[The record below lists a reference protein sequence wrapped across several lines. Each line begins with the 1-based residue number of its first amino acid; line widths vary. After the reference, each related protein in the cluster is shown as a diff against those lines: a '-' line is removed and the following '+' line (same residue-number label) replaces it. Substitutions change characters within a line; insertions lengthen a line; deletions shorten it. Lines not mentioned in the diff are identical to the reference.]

1 MSFARRVRDDPAVVS
16 SPGRRKSSIAGAAP
30 HPVHLARR
38 AQSVPAAHSL
48 NPGAC
53 PSFVRFA
60 GAKEGKTEKPPFFLK
75 STGWKCPRHALA
87 CECSP
92 STDADPAE
100 GEGHGGL
107 EDMIR
112 SIWKTDSEREA
123 VARKLKDSGIRSMTM
138 LRKCLFTPV
147 WYAKVP
153 PACYYREAPPL
164 LNVVVR
170 DHTLGGKQFRSAT
183 LHAMAAHCQRLGD
196 ECSQIFTA
204 LQRFFEHE
212 ASLDIGVGLES
223 RGGGGERVN
232 DKGSESRARET
243 AAKLMAAGFVTL
255 ADLRGALLVWEESCV
270 DQRRG
275 KGGDAA
281 LPIGGERLAQLVGN
295 LLCRGQ
301 SDGKGGGGCSH
312 KMLYSGFASEHG
324 FDANEGSSDLCTPR
338 AGGVARRVPV
348 AFDSGHGGVG
358 GALARRDSCGVRRFL
373 AFVDLDLEKEARHMS
388 EGTPGVFV
396 QDRDDARRLVARP
409 SIPASPGSCGRREVP
424 DSSAGASMT
433 SACQGSSARLEEAYT
448 QHSSFAKH
456 PAASLPVITS
466 AACDS
471 EGEARKMMEKFVRI
485 GVRGPWEL
493 TLALYSW
500 LPEVHPQDKSI
511 GANSTALNQLLA
523 DRLGRSAMLSS
534 QTLLRLMALLTVES
548 SDGASGLLFTA
559 PHGVFVHRPGHADHK
574 PEVYT
579 TFLAVAFAELTGS
592 SYAVWSASER
602 CKSDIR
608 SAPDTANIDPNYAA
622 ESNLSELPWNRIL
635 SRHVRRFRAA
645 GGRSIKPKG
654 FVGQLHF
661 DIHGRRDAIAGKDG
675 SLDESDCDIGVGAM
689 LNMGNGPE
697 DQEVARR
704 LASALFS
711 ALSEALE
718 DTEFMV
724 NEHPTKF
731 SGFISSENHT
741 MTMQAVRHGLRAV
754 QLELSLRL
762 RKRLRYDEGLR
773 SKFAHALLAAAASAA
788 SASASAL

>member
-1 MSFARRVRDDPAVVS
+1 MECTCCAFS
-16 SPGRRKSSIAGAAP
+16 
-30 HPVHLARR
+30 
-38 AQSVPAAHSL
+38 
-48 NPGAC
+48 
-53 PSFVRFA
+53 SFVRFA
-60 GAKEGKTEKPPFFLK
+60 GAKEGKTESPPFFLK
-75 STGWKCPRHALA
+75 GAGWKCPRHALA
-87 CECSP
+87 CECSA

-123 VARKLKDSGIRSMTM
+123 VARKLKDSGIRSMAM

-170 DHTLGGKQFRSAT
+170 EHASGGKQFRSAT
-183 LHAMAAHCQRLGD
+183 LHAMAAHCQRFGD
-196 ECSQIFTA
+196 EGSQIFTA
-204 LQRFFEHE
+204 LQRFVEHE

-243 AAKLMAAGFVTL
+243 AAKLTAAGFVTL
-255 ADLRGALLVWEESCV
+255 ADLRGALLVWEESSV
-270 DQRRG
+270 DVRRG

-312 KMLYSGFASEHG
+312 KMLYSGFASENG

-348 AFDSGHGGVG
+348 AFDSGHGDVG
-358 GALARRDSCGVRRFL
+358 GALARRDPCGVRRFL
-373 AFVDLDLEKEARHMS
+373 AFVDLALEKEARHMS
-388 EGTPGVFV
+388 EGTPRGFV

-409 SIPASPGSCGRREVP
+409 SIPASPGGCGGREVP

-433 SACQGSSARLEEAYT
+433 IPCQGSSARLEEAYT
-448 QHSSFAKH
+448 QHSSFAKD
-456 PAASLPVITS
+456 PAARLAVITS
-466 AACDS
+466 AACES
-471 EGEARKMMEKFVRI
+471 EGEARKMMDKFMRI
-485 GVRGPWEL
+485 GVQGPWEL
-493 TLALYSW
+493 TLALHSW

-534 QTLLRLMALLTVES
+534 QMLLRLMALLTVES

-579 TFLAVAFAELTGS
+579 TFLAVSFAELTGS

-608 SAPDTANIDPNYAA
+608 SAPDAANIDPNYAA

-661 DIHGRRDAIAGKDG
+661 DIHGRRDAIAGQDG

-689 LNMGNGPE
+689 LNLGNGTE

-718 DTEFMV
+718 DTEFTV

-731 SGFISSENHT
+731 SGFIPSENHT

-788 SASASAL
+788 SACASAL